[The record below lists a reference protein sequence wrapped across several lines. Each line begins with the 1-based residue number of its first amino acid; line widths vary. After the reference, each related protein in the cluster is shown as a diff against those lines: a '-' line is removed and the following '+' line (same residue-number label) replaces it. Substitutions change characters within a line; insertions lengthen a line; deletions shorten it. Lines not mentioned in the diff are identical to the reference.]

1 MKLTVLGL
9 GEAGWLIAKGLAA
22 QGVEVV
28 GFDPVKQK
36 NPAVEVFESAE
47 EAVAN
52 ADVVFS
58 LNSAT
63 VSIKVAQ
70 PPL

>member
-9 GEAGWLIAKGLAA
+9 GEAGSLIAKGLAA

-28 GFDPVKQK
+28 GFDPVTQK
-36 NPAVEVFESAE
+36 NPVVEIFETAEQAVS
-47 EAVAN
+47 N